1 MIKNLADMEFKADA
15 EIENSTEYESIGANI
30 KALERLNGGDAQED
44 FDDKTNEMESDE
56 KGSKDKRERI
66 GRDQSSGQT
75 AEAASTI
82 TGDSSSKV
90 CTLYTVHCSVQSK
103 MLSSFLW
110 FLLIY

>member
-1 MIKNLADMEFKADA
+1 ME
-15 EIENSTEYESIGANI
+15 EMLRRI
-30 KALERLNGGDAQED
+30 LNN
-44 FDDKTNEMESDE
+44 KTNEMESDE

-66 GRDQSSGQT
+66 ARDQSSGQT